1 MTNRGPDARR
11 HGSSIRVFV
20 VEDHGVVRRGM
31 RAYLEMTADIQWVG
45 EAADGKDALATI
57 EKLIAN
63 GEPPDVVMMDLLM
76 PEMDGIVATAA
87 IKKRW
92 PAVDVVA
99 MTSFSEAARVQAAL
113 EAGASGYLLKDAEAD
128 ELAGAIRAANRGEV
142 HLDASV
148 TREVAQALR
157 LGPHSVGA
165 LTPRERD
172 ILQLVGRGM
181 SNQEIAAALFIS
193 ERTARTHVSNIL
205 QKLQL
210 PSRTQ
215 AALWAIREGI
225 TPSP

>member
-1 MTNRGPDARR
+1 MTEPISEAPSKGAVV
-11 HGSSIRVFV
+11 RVFV
-20 VEDHGVVRRGM
+20 VDDHGVVRRGL
-31 RAYLEMTADIQWVG
+31 RAFLDMTEDIRVLG
-45 EAADGKDALATI
+45 EAADGQEALERI
-57 EKLIAN
+57 EALVAE
-63 GEPPDVVMMDLLM
+63 GQPPDVVMMDLLM
-76 PEMDGIVATAA
+76 PGMDGIAATAA

-99 MTSFSEAARVQAAL
+99 MTSFSEAGRVQAAL

-128 ELAGAIRAANRGEV
+128 ELAEAIRAANRGEV

-157 LGPHSVGA
+157 PGPHSLSA
-165 LTPRERD
+165 LTQRERD
-172 ILQLVGRGM
+172 ILHLVGRGM
-181 SNQEIAAALFIS
+181 SNKEIAAALSIS

-205 QKLQL
+205 LKLQL
-210 PSRTQ
+210 SSRTQ